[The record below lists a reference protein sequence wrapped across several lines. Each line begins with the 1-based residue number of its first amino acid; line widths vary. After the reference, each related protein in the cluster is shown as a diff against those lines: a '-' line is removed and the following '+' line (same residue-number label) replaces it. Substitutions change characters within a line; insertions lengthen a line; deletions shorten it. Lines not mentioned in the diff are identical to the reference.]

1 MAAPAIRSSIRTQ
14 AEPQEAWQT
23 SGEEAREALVVQT
36 SFLGDAVLTTPLI
49 AELAVRGP
57 VDVVVTP
64 ASAPLLA
71 NNPAIR
77 RLYVY
82 DKKADDAGLMG
93 LWQTSTRLRGRRAA
107 PPAPARR
114 ERRATRIA
122 YLAQGSVRSATLAL
136 LAGCGERIGFATSPG
151 RLLYTKRV
159 TYRDD
164 RHHAERLW
172 RLGFPSQPEIEPTE
186 GTLQPRLYP
195 SSTDVRA
202 VDGLLADTVD
212 DRPLIAL
219 APGSAWGTKRWPFYA
234 DLARRLAPRARIVI
248 IGGAGDA
255 ELGRAIAESARSG
268 MSQGNSALKVIDA
281 TGRLSLLG
289 SAELIRRASALVT
302 NDSSPSHLA
311 SAMGTRTITI
321 FGPTVPEFGFG
332 PLAPRSS
339 PAGLDGLP
347 CRPCHHHGPERC
359 PLGHWRCMRNLD
371 AVRIEALLT
380 SIMD

>member
-1 MAAPAIRSSIRTQ
+1 
-14 AEPQEAWQT
+14 
-23 SGEEAREALVVQT
+23 
-36 SFLGDAVLTTPLI
+36 
-49 AELAVRGP
+49 
-57 VDVVVTP
+57 
-64 ASAPLLA
+64 
-71 NNPAIR
+71 
-77 RLYVY
+77 
-82 DKKADDAGLMG
+82 MG
-93 LWQTSTRLRGRRAA
+93 LWQTSMRLRGRRAA

-136 LAGCGERIGFATSPG
+136 LAGCGERVGFATSPG

-172 RLGFPSQPEIEPTE
+172 RLGFPSQPEIEPAE
-186 GTLQPRLYP
+186 GSLQPRLYP
-195 SSTDVRA
+195 SVKDVGA
-202 VDGLLADTVD
+202 VDGLLGDTLD
-212 DRPLIAL
+212 KRPLIAL

-234 DLARRLAPRARIVI
+234 DLARRLAPRARIAV
-248 IGGAGDA
+248 IGGAADS
-255 ELGRAIAESARSG
+255 ELGKAIAESARSG
-268 MSQGNSALKVIDA
+268 SSTGSSAPLIIDA

-311 SAMGTRTITI
+311 SAMGTRTITV

-347 CRPCHHHGPERC
+347 CRPCHHHGPEHC
-359 PLGHWRCMRNLD
+359 PLGHWRCMRDLD
-371 AVRIEALLT
+371 AGRIEALLT

>member
-1 MAAPAIRSSIRTQ
+1 MAAPAVRSSIKTQ
-14 AEPQEAWQT
+14 AEPREAWQA
-23 SGEEAREALVVQT
+23 SGDEPREALVVQT

-49 AELAVRGP
+49 AELAMRGP

-71 NNPAIR
+71 NNPTIR
-77 RLYVY
+77 HLFVY
-82 DKKADDAGLMG
+82 DKRADAAGLMG
-93 LWQTSTRLRGRRAA
+93 LWQTSMRLRGRRTV
-107 PPAPARR
+107 PPAPSRR

-136 LAGCGERIGFATSPG
+136 LAGCGERVGFASSPA
-151 RLLYTKRV
+151 RMLYTERV

-172 RLGFPSQPEIEPTE
+172 RLAFPSQPEIEPPPE
-186 GTLQPRLYP
+186 GLQPSLYP
-195 SSTDVRA
+195 SVTDTHA
-202 VDGLLADTVD
+202 VDVLLANTAQDL
-212 DRPLIAL
+212 PLVAF
-219 APGSAWGTKRWPFYA
+219 APGSVWGTKRWPFYA
-234 DLARRLAPRARIVI
+234 DLARRLAPRVRIAV
-248 IGGAGDA
+248 IGGIGDA
-255 ELGRAIAESARSG
+255 ELGQAIVKSARSG
-268 MSQGNSALKVIDA
+268 LSAEQATSSLIDA

-332 PLAPRSS
+332 PLAPGSS
-339 PAGLDGLP
+339 PVGLDGLK
-347 CRPCHHHGPERC
+347 CRPCHHHGPIRC
-359 PLGHWRCMRNLD
+359 PLGHWRCMRDLD
-371 AVRIEALLT
+371 AGRVEALLT

>member
-1 MAAPAIRSSIRTQ
+1 MAAPAVRTSGKTQ
-14 AEPQEAWQT
+14 TEPQEAWQA
-23 SGEEAREALVVQT
+23 SGDEPREALVVQT

-49 AELAVRGP
+49 AELAMRGP
-57 VDVVVTP
+57 VDVVLTP

-77 RLYVY
+77 HLFIY
-82 DKKADDAGLMG
+82 DKRADAAGLMG
-93 LWQTSTRLRGRRAA
+93 LWQTSMRLRGRRAA

-136 LAGCGERIGFATSPG
+136 LAGCEERVGFATSPG
-151 RLLYTKRV
+151 RLLYTTRV
-159 TYRDD
+159 TFRDD

-172 RLGFPSQPEIEPTE
+172 RLGFPSQPGIEPPE
-186 GTLQPRLYP
+186 GSLQPRLYP
-195 SSTDVRA
+195 SVADTLA
-202 VDGLLADTVD
+202 VDSLLAGTSD
-212 DRPLIAL
+212 DRPLVAL

-234 DLARRLAPRARIVI
+234 DLARRLAPRARIAI
-248 IGGAGDA
+248 IGGAGDTD
-255 ELGRAIAESARSG
+255 LGKEIAESARSAVPRKHAAQ
-268 MSQGNSALKVIDA
+268 SVIDA

-289 SAELIRRASALVT
+289 SADLIGRASALVT

-332 PLAPRSS
+332 PLARRSK

-347 CRPCHHHGPERC
+347 CRPCHHHGPDRC
-359 PLGHWRCMRNLD
+359 PLGHWRCMRDLD
-371 AVRIEALLT
+371 AERVEALLT
-380 SIMD
+380 SILD

>member
-1 MAAPAIRSSIRTQ
+1 MAAPAVRSSLKTQ
-14 AEPQEAWQT
+14 AEPQEAWQA
-23 SGEEAREALVVQT
+23 SGDEPREALVVQT

-49 AELAVRGP
+49 AELAMRGP
-57 VDVVVTP
+57 VDVVATP
-64 ASAPLLA
+64 VSAPLLA

-77 RLYVY
+77 HLFVY
-82 DKKADDAGLMG
+82 DKRADAAGLMG
-93 LWQTSTRLRGRRAA
+93 LWQTSMRLRGRRTA

-114 ERRATRIA
+114 ERRASKIA

-136 LAGCGERIGFATSPG
+136 LAGCDERVGFATSPA
-151 RLLYTKRV
+151 RLLYTRRV
-159 TYRDD
+159 PYRDD

-172 RLGFPSQPEIEPTE
+172 RLGFPSQPEIEPPP
-186 GTLQPRLYP
+186 GSLQPHLYP
-195 SSTDVRA
+195 SVTEMRA
-202 VDGLLADTVD
+202 VDDLLADTAE

-219 APGSAWGTKRWPFYA
+219 APGSVWGTKRWPFYA
-234 DLARRLAPRARIVI
+234 DLARRLAPRARIAVI
-248 IGGAGDA
+248 GSSGDA
-255 ELGRAIAESARSG
+255 GIAQKIAESARSG
-268 MSQGNSALKVIDA
+268 LSSEQAARSVIDA

-289 SAELIRRASALVT
+289 SAELIRRAHALVT

-332 PLAPRSS
+332 PLAPRSLA
-339 PAGLDGLP
+339 AGLDGLP
-347 CRPCHHHGPERC
+347 CRPCHHHGPDRC

-371 AVRIEALLT
+371 AGRVEALLT